1 MRVSSSF
8 LASSC
13 PPESGASGGEGGS
26 AVAHGRTPSPSPSVR
41 REAINELDGGQISRC
56 AGVPPVAD
64 EIVPWLGFARRKSTL
79 SRYASG
85 WLWAMRNRRDRS
97 GTIPLGNVA
106 VARRCPGQFR
116 WPIGHRNAA
125 ATRRS
130 RGSPQEVDGDVLSL
144 CIAVE

>member
-79 SRYASG
+79 PG
-85 WLWAMRNRRDRS
+85 TRRGGYGRS
-97 GTIPLGNVA
+97 ETGGTA
-106 VARRCPGQFR
+106 PGR
-116 WPIGHRNAA
+116 LPS
-125 ATRRS
+125 ATRRW
-130 RGSPQEVDGDVLSL
+130 
-144 CIAVE
+144 